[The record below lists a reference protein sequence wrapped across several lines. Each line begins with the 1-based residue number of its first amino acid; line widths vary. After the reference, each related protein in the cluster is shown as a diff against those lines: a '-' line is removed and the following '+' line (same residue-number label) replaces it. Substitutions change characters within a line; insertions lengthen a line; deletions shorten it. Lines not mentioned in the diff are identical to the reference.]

1 MIMTS
6 LSKAGLYCA
15 QRVLIQARLTG
26 IERRTE
32 PSHEYR
38 SIDLTDHEIKCKA
51 FLHHT
56 SELWDILD
64 RIETH
69 PPHPVE
75 VVCIP
80 VCLNGQTYLRI
91 EQIDV
96 ICGRGII
103 NAMRLAP
110 KLYVPHVAR
119 PELGQLIGMI
129 DNIESK
135 ALRTLLNEVFS
146 DHDVMK
152 GYVRGRGSWNHH
164 HAYPGGLLVHSVE
177 VATLAASIAQNLN
190 ADRFSQEVCLV
201 VGLLHDLGKSFTHYS
216 HCRKKMRLDSLAQQH
231 EMVTIDIL
239 GPVLN
244 RLRRQFSAEVEL
256 VEHLI
261 ERFATAPNKWKTK
274 VIVEDIIR
282 RADALSTINTLGLNI
297 SDGHWKKPMNTLCL
311 AANDEYY

>member
-80 VCLNGQTYLRI
+80 VCLNGQTY
-91 EQIDV
+91 
-96 ICGRGII
+96 
-103 NAMRLAP
+103 
-110 KLYVPHVAR
+110 
-119 PELGQLIGMI
+119 PELC
-129 DNIESK
+129 SK
-135 ALRTLLNEVFS
+135 RTKPEAR
-146 DHDVMK
+146 K
-152 GYVRGRGSWNHH
+152 I
-164 HAYPGGLLVHSVE
+164 AGLVCSARSGIH
-177 VATLAASIAQNLN
+177 
-190 ADRFSQEVCLV
+190 RSQYILSE
-201 VGLLHDLGKSFTHYS
+201 VGLPASWQAKRRTRNGQWLLLQP
-216 HCRKKMRLDSLAQQH
+216 RH
-231 EMVTIDIL
+231 EMSL
-239 GPVLN
+239 
-244 RLRRQFSAEVEL
+244 
-256 VEHLI
+256 
-261 ERFATAPNKWKTK
+261 
-274 VIVEDIIR
+274 
-282 RADALSTINTLGLNI
+282 
-297 SDGHWKKPMNTLCL
+297 
-311 AANDEYY
+311 